1 MDRLADL
8 ALVAVGRRGVD
19 VPIPGAECAADGVP
33 GLVGGRLEDP
43 QTEGG
48 HLEAVIEGDGLHL
61 LSRPWGPVLLIG
73 YVLAP
78 ANRAA

>member
-8 ALVAVGRRGVD
+8 ALVAVGRRRVD
-19 VPIPGAECAADGVP
+19 LPVPGAECAADGVP
-33 GLVGGRLEDP
+33 GLFGGRLEDP

-48 HLEAVIEGDGLHL
+48 HLEAVIEGDGLHP